1 MPICIAVCRAGE
13 IGAMHGSVICSR
25 AHSAWARLL
34 AGGAAADGVA
44 AEDHR
49 EGAIQA
55 ADPCTSLSYPSL
67 PTRNPSGAAPQI
79 RFCIAL

>member
-1 MPICIAVCRAGE
+1 MPICIGE
-13 IGAMHGSVICSR
+13 IGAMHDSVICSR
-25 AHSAWARLL
+25 AHPAWAT
-34 AGGAAADGVA
+34 GGVA

-55 ADPCTSLSYPSL
+55 SDSCASLSYHSL
-67 PTRNPSGAAPQI
+67 PTRNPSGAASQR